1 MLVIALVWVAGG
13 FRQRTDLRTDVTA
26 GTAISTGP
34 YELTFDRATVQ
45 KTRHFSENR
54 PVWEVVLYGTGR
66 TTGDKAIAPNSSN
79 WFMTARDPVS
89 GTVLEPTQQGFG
101 PSGSTS
107 SGGDYFT
114 PGLPPIPYRLTF
126 QFSDDIKMPSRMD
139 FGVWQLELRDR
150 SLLQT
155 GELSWARTN
164 HFWVYPS
171 MPLERLPDDLT

>member
-1 MLVIALVWVAGG
+1 MVSLVWFAGG
-13 FRQRTDLRTDVTA
+13 FRHRTDVRTDVPI
-26 GTAISTGP
+26 GTTISTGP

-45 KTRHFSENR
+45 KTKHFSQNQ
-54 PVWEVVLYGTGR
+54 PVWEVVVHGSGR
-66 TTGDKAIAPNSSN
+66 TTGDEAIAPSSLN

-89 GTVLEPTQQGFG
+89 GTVLEPTLQGFRAAQ
-101 PSGSTS
+101 PAA
-107 SGGDYFT
+107 SGGNFFT

-126 QFSDDIKMPSRMD
+126 QFPISIDEPSSID
-139 FGVWQLELRDR
+139 LGVWDLELRDR

-164 HFWVYPS
+164 YFSVYPA